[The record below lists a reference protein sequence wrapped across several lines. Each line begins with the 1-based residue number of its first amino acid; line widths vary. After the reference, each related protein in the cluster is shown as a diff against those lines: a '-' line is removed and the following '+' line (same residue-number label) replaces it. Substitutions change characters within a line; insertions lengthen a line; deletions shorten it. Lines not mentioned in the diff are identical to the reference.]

1 MEKYYELK
9 NYQIQL
15 LNLKE
20 EVLEDNPELE
30 KDLQEVT
37 NSLKQY
43 REVKKYERLYT
54 KEELR
59 EQISSIRNIEYLIEQ
74 QQNKLFAISDSNKVQ
89 DSFYKTNITIIG
101 LNIRRL
107 KEYKKEFD
115 IRVWKGMLPYIRP
128 YAKTLLLVLVM
139 NLVCAGVDILLPLL
153 FGCTARHCS

>member
-37 NSLKQY
+37 NSLKQFKQ
-43 REVKKYERLYT
+43 EKKYERLYT

-74 QQNKLFAISDSNKVQ
+74 QQNKLFTMTDSNKVQ
-89 DSFYKTNITIIG
+89 DSFYKANITIIG
-101 LNIRRL
+101 LNIKRL
-107 KEYKKEFD
+107 KEYKRELKNKIKNDQIFFTD
-115 IRVWKGMLPYIRP
+115 QKKISNNWRFKQ
-128 YAKTLLLVLVM
+128 
-139 NLVCAGVDILLPLL
+139 C
-153 FGCTARHCS
+153 

>member
-9 NYQIQL
+9 NNQIQL

-43 REVKKYERLYT
+43 REVKKDERLYT

-74 QQNKLFAISDSNKVQ
+74 QQNKLFAITDSNKVQ
-89 DSFYKTNITIIG
+89 DSFYKTNVTIIG
-101 LNIRRL
+101 LNIKRL
-107 KEYKKEFD
+107 KEYKKELKNKIKNNQIFFTD
-115 IRVWKGMLPYIRP
+115 QKKISNSWRFKQ
-128 YAKTLLLVLVM
+128 
-139 NLVCAGVDILLPLL
+139 C
-153 FGCTARHCS
+153 

>member
-1 MEKYYELK
+1 MYIMKNYNELK
-9 NYQIQL
+9 SYQIQL

-37 NSLKQY
+37 NSLKQFKQQ
-43 REVKKYERLYT
+43 KKYERLYT

-74 QQNKLFAISDSNKVQ
+74 QQNKLFTMADSNKVQ
-89 DSFYKTNITIIG
+89 DSFYKANITIIG

-107 KEYKKEFD
+107 KEYKKELKNKIKNNQIFFTD
-115 IRVWKGMLPYIRP
+115 QKKISNNWRYKE
-128 YAKTLLLVLVM
+128 
-139 NLVCAGVDILLPLL
+139 C
-153 FGCTARHCS
+153 

>member
-37 NSLKQY
+37 NSLKQFKQQ
-43 REVKKYERLYT
+43 KKYERLYT

-74 QQNKLFAISDSNKVQ
+74 QQNKLFAITDSNKVQ
-89 DSFYKTNITIIG
+89 DSFYKANVTIIG
-101 LNIRRL
+101 LNIKRL
-107 KEYKKEFD
+107 KEYKKELKNKIKNNQIFFTD
-115 IRVWKGMLPYIRP
+115 QK
-128 YAKTLLLVLVM
+128 KTS
-139 NLVCAGVDILLPLL
+139 NNWRYKEC
-153 FGCTARHCS
+153 

>member
-37 NSLKQY
+37 NSLKQFKKQ
-43 REVKKYERLYT
+43 KKYERLYT

-74 QQNKLFAISDSNKVQ
+74 QQNKLFTMADSNKVQ

-107 KEYKKEFD
+107 KEYKKELKNKIKNNQIFFTD
-115 IRVWKGMLPYIRP
+115 QKKISNNWRFKQ
-128 YAKTLLLVLVM
+128 
-139 NLVCAGVDILLPLL
+139 C
-153 FGCTARHCS
+153 

>member
-1 MEKYYELK
+1 MYIMKKYYELK

-37 NSLKQY
+37 NSLKQFKQ
-43 REVKKYERLYT
+43 VKKYERLYT

-74 QQNKLFAISDSNKVQ
+74 QQNKLFTMADSNKVQ
-89 DSFYKTNITIIG
+89 DSFYKANITIIG

-107 KEYKKEFD
+107 KEYKKELKNKIKNNQIFFTD
-115 IRVWKGMLPYIRP
+115 QKKISNNWRFKQ
-128 YAKTLLLVLVM
+128 
-139 NLVCAGVDILLPLL
+139 C
-153 FGCTARHCS
+153 

>member
-37 NSLKQY
+37 NSLKQFKQ
-43 REVKKYERLYT
+43 VKKYERLYT

-74 QQNKLFAISDSNKVQ
+74 QQNKLFAITDSNKVQ
-89 DSFYKTNITIIG
+89 DSFYKANITIIG
-101 LNIRRL
+101 LNIKRL
-107 KEYKKEFD
+107 KEYKKELKNKIKNNQIFFTD
-115 IRVWKGMLPYIRP
+115 QKKVSNNWRFKQ
-128 YAKTLLLVLVM
+128 
-139 NLVCAGVDILLPLL
+139 C
-153 FGCTARHCS
+153 

>member
-37 NSLKQY
+37 NSLKQFK
-43 REVKKYERLYT
+43 EVKTKEYERQYS
-54 KEELR
+54 KEELKQ
-59 EQISSIRNIEYLIEQ
+59 QIGSIRNIEYLIEQ
-74 QQNKLFAISDSNKVQ
+74 QQNKLFAMTDSNKVQ
-89 DSFYKTNITIIG
+89 DSFYKANITILA

-107 KEYKKEFD
+107 KQYRKELKKKIQEN
-115 IRVWKGMLPYIRP
+115 RVFFTDQKKLSNNWRFKQ
-128 YAKTLLLVLVM
+128 
-139 NLVCAGVDILLPLL
+139 C
-153 FGCTARHCS
+153 

>member
-1 MEKYYELK
+1 MENYNELK
-9 NYQIQL
+9 SYQVQL
-15 LNLKE
+15 LNLKSQ
-20 EVLEDNPELE
+20 VLEDNPELE

-37 NSLKQY
+37 NSLKQFKQQ
-43 REVKKYERLYT
+43 KKYERLYT

-107 KEYKKEFD
+107 KEYKKELKNKIKNNQIFFTD
-115 IRVWKGMLPYIRP
+115 QKKISNSWRFKQ
-128 YAKTLLLVLVM
+128 
-139 NLVCAGVDILLPLL
+139 C
-153 FGCTARHCS
+153 

>member
-37 NSLKQY
+37 NSLKQFKQQ
-43 REVKKYERLYT
+43 KKYERLYT

-74 QQNKLFAISDSNKVQ
+74 QQNKLFTMADSNKVQ

-101 LNIRRL
+101 LNIKRL
-107 KEYKKEFD
+107 KEYKKELKNKIKNNQIFFTD
-115 IRVWKGMLPYIRP
+115 QKKISNNWRYKE
-128 YAKTLLLVLVM
+128 
-139 NLVCAGVDILLPLL
+139 C
-153 FGCTARHCS
+153 

>member
-37 NSLKQY
+37 NSLKQFKQ
-43 REVKKYERLYT
+43 VKKYERLYT

-74 QQNKLFAISDSNKVQ
+74 QQSKLFAITDSNKVQ
-89 DSFYKTNITIIG
+89 DSFYKANITIIG
-101 LNIRRL
+101 LNIKRL
-107 KEYKKEFD
+107 KEYKKELKNKIKNNQIFFTD
-115 IRVWKGMLPYIRP
+115 QKKISNNWRFKQ
-128 YAKTLLLVLVM
+128 
-139 NLVCAGVDILLPLL
+139 C
-153 FGCTARHCS
+153 

>member
-1 MEKYYELK
+1 MKNYYELK
-9 NYQIQL
+9 NYQVQL

-20 EVLEDNPELE
+20 EVLEDNPELKE
-30 KDLQEVT
+30 ELQTVT

-43 REVKKYERLYT
+43 KQEKKYERPYT

-74 QQNKLFAISDSNKVQ
+74 QQNKLFAITDSNKVQ

-107 KEYKKEFD
+107 KEYKKELKNKIKNNQIFFTD
-115 IRVWKGMLPYIRP
+115 QKKISNNWRFKQ
-128 YAKTLLLVLVM
+128 
-139 NLVCAGVDILLPLL
+139 C
-153 FGCTARHCS
+153 

>member
-1 MEKYYELK
+1 MGKYYELK

-37 NSLKQY
+37 NSLKQFKQQ
-43 REVKKYERLYT
+43 KKYERLYT

-74 QQNKLFAISDSNKVQ
+74 QQNKLFAITDSNKVQ
-89 DSFYKTNITIIG
+89 DSFYKANITIIG
-101 LNIRRL
+101 LNIKRL
-107 KEYKKEFD
+107 KEYKKELKNKIKNNQIFFTD
-115 IRVWKGMLPYIRP
+115 QKKVSNNWRFKQ
-128 YAKTLLLVLVM
+128 
-139 NLVCAGVDILLPLL
+139 C
-153 FGCTARHCS
+153 

>member
-37 NSLKQY
+37 NSLKQFKQQ
-43 REVKKYERLYT
+43 KKYERLYT

-74 QQNKLFAISDSNKVQ
+74 QQNKLFAITDSNKVQ
-89 DSFYKTNITIIG
+89 DSFYKANITIIG
-101 LNIRRL
+101 LNIKRL
-107 KEYKKEFD
+107 KEYKKELKNKIENNQIFFTD
-115 IRVWKGMLPYIRP
+115 QKKISNSWRFKQ
-128 YAKTLLLVLVM
+128 
-139 NLVCAGVDILLPLL
+139 C
-153 FGCTARHCS
+153 

>member
-1 MEKYYELK
+1 MHMEEYYELK

-37 NSLKQY
+37 NSLKQFKQQ
-43 REVKKYERLYT
+43 KKYERLYT

-74 QQNKLFAISDSNKVQ
+74 QQNKLFAITDSNKIQ
-89 DSFYKTNITIIG
+89 DSFYKANITIIG
-101 LNIRRL
+101 LNIKRL
-107 KEYKKEFD
+107 KEYKKELKNKIKNNQIFFTD
-115 IRVWKGMLPYIRP
+115 QKKISNNWRFKQ
-128 YAKTLLLVLVM
+128 
-139 NLVCAGVDILLPLL
+139 C
-153 FGCTARHCS
+153 

>member
-20 EVLEDNPELE
+20 EVLKDNPELE

-43 REVKKYERLYT
+43 KQEKKYERSYT

-59 EQISSIRNIEYLIEQ
+59 EQINSIRNIEYLIEQ
-74 QQNKLFAISDSNKVQ
+74 QQNKLFTITDSNKVQ
-89 DSFYKTNITIIG
+89 DSFYKANITIIG
-101 LNIRRL
+101 LNIKRL
-107 KEYKKEFD
+107 KEYKKELKKKIEEKKVFFTD
-115 IRVWKGMLPYIRP
+115 QKKVSNNWRFKQ
-128 YAKTLLLVLVM
+128 
-139 NLVCAGVDILLPLL
+139 C
-153 FGCTARHCS
+153 

>member
-20 EVLEDNPELE
+20 EVFEDNPELK

-74 QQNKLFAISDSNKVQ
+74 QQNKLFAITDSNKVQ
-89 DSFYKTNITIIG
+89 DSFYKANITIIG
-101 LNIRRL
+101 LNIKRL
-107 KEYKKEFD
+107 KEYKKELKNKIKNNQIFFTD
-115 IRVWKGMLPYIRP
+115 QKKISNSWRFKQ
-128 YAKTLLLVLVM
+128 
-139 NLVCAGVDILLPLL
+139 C
-153 FGCTARHCS
+153 

>member
-37 NSLKQY
+37 NSLKQFKQ
-43 REVKKYERLYT
+43 EKKYERQYT

-74 QQNKLFAISDSNKVQ
+74 QQNKLFAITDSNKIQ
-89 DSFYKTNITIIG
+89 DSFYKANITIIG
-101 LNIRRL
+101 LNIKRL
-107 KEYKKEFD
+107 KEYKKELKNKIKNDQIFFTD
-115 IRVWKGMLPYIRP
+115 QKKISNNWRFKQ
-128 YAKTLLLVLVM
+128 
-139 NLVCAGVDILLPLL
+139 C
-153 FGCTARHCS
+153 

>member
-37 NSLKQY
+37 NSLKQFKQQ
-43 REVKKYERLYT
+43 KKYERLYT

-74 QQNKLFAISDSNKVQ
+74 QQNKLFTMADSNKVQ
-89 DSFYKTNITIIG
+89 DSFYRANITIIG
-101 LNIRRL
+101 LNIKRL
-107 KEYKKEFD
+107 KEYKKELKNKIKNNQIFFTD
-115 IRVWKGMLPYIRP
+115 QKKISNNWRFKQ
-128 YAKTLLLVLVM
+128 
-139 NLVCAGVDILLPLL
+139 C
-153 FGCTARHCS
+153 

>member
-37 NSLKQY
+37 NSLKQFKQQ
-43 REVKKYERLYT
+43 KKYERLYT

-74 QQNKLFAISDSNKVQ
+74 QQNKLFAITDSNKVQ
-89 DSFYKTNITIIG
+89 DSFYKANITIIG

-107 KEYKKEFD
+107 KEYKKELKNKIKNNQIFFTD
-115 IRVWKGMLPYIRP
+115 QKKISNNWRFKQ
-128 YAKTLLLVLVM
+128 
-139 NLVCAGVDILLPLL
+139 C
-153 FGCTARHCS
+153 